1 MKYLALDYGEKRVG
15 LALSDPEG
23 RMVFPRAAIAM
34 RGREAFFAEL
44 LALAEAEEVQAFVV
58 GLPLRAGGQDSETT
72 RRARNLAARLKR
84 RSALR
89 VYLMP
94 EELSSCE
101 AEERLRATGLRG
113 AKLKARLDQ
122 TAAAA
127 ILESFLN
134 LPEERRMP
142 L

>member
-15 LALSDPEG
+15 VALSDPEG
-23 RMVFPRAAIAM
+23 RTAFPRAAIAM
-34 RGREAFFAEL
+34 RGKEAFFAEL
-44 LALAEAEEVQAFVV
+44 LTLAEAEKVQAFIV
-58 GLPLRAGGQDSETT
+58 GLPLLAGGKDSETT

-84 RSALR
+84 RSNLP

-101 AEERLRATGLRG
+101 AEERLRAAGLRG

-134 LPEERRMP
+134 LPEDGRR
-142 L
+142 LL